1 MGRKGRRKAK
11 KILVI
16 DDEENIRLL
25 YQEEL
30 KDYGYEV
37 ILASNGQEG
46 LEKFDNHN
54 PDLVTLDIHMLGC
67 NGLETL
73 KKIRDRSRHVPV
85 IICTAYGEY
94 KQDLRSWSSDAY
106 IVKSSDLNELLTK
119 VKEILK

>member
-1 MGRKGRRKAK
+1 MIRKRKRKTK

-30 KDYGYEV
+30 KDKGYEV

-46 LEKFDNHN
+46 LEKFDNCN
-54 PDLVTLDIHMLGC
+54 PDLITLDIRMV
-67 NGLETL
+67 GLDGLDIL
-73 KKIRDRSRHVPV
+73 KLIREKSRDIPV
-85 IICTAYGEY
+85 ILCTAYEEY

-106 IVKSSDLNELLTK
+106 VVKSSDINELLTTI
-119 VKEILK
+119 KEILK